1 MQVYQDSRY
10 MSDHKHDPNLTPQG
24 VLLLEALREA
34 NDWINRSDLARRTE
48 KSALNKWDMVLL
60 GKLADAGLIETR
72 QIPRH
77 GPIGYEWQY
86 RAAQIDHDAESA
98 G

>member
-1 MQVYQDSRY
+1 
-10 MSDHKHDPNLTPQG
+10 

-34 NDWINRSDLARRTE
+34 NDWINRSELARRTE

-60 GKLADAGLIETR
+60 GKLADARLIETR

-86 RAAQIDHDAESA
+86 RAVQVDHDAESA

>member
-1 MQVYQDSRY
+1 MQVYQDFRY
-10 MSDHKHDPNLTPQG
+10 MSDQKHHPNLTPQA
-24 VLLLEALREA
+24 VLLLEALRET
-34 NDWINRSDLARRTE
+34 NDWINRSELARRTE
-48 KSALNKWDMVLL
+48 KSALNKWDLVLL
-60 GKLADAGLIETR
+60 DKLADAGLIETR

-86 RAAQIDHDAESA
+86 RAVQIDPDAESA

>member
-1 MQVYQDSRY
+1 MQMYQDFRT
-10 MSDHKHDPNLTPQG
+10 MSDAKHVPNLTPQAA
-24 VLLLEALREA
+24 LLLEALREA
-34 NDWINRSDLARRTE
+34 DDWINRSELARRTN

-60 GKLADAGLIETR
+60 DKLAEGGLIETR

-86 RAAQIDHDAESA
+86 RAVQIDHDAELVE
-98 G
+98 

>member
-1 MQVYQDSRY
+1 MQVHQDFRY
-10 MSDHKHDPNLTPQG
+10 MSDQKHDPNLTPQA

-34 NDWINRSDLARRTE
+34 NDWINRSELARRTE

-86 RAAQIDHDAESA
+86 RAVQIDHDAESA

>member
-1 MQVYQDSRY
+1 MQVNKQDQYTLEAKR
-10 MSDHKHDPNLTPQG
+10 DPNLTPQAQ
-24 VLLLEALREA
+24 LLLKTLREA
-34 NDWINRSDLARRTE
+34 NDWINRSEIARRTE
-48 KSALNKWDMVLL
+48 KSALNKWDLVLL
-60 GKLADAGLIETR
+60 GKLADARLIETR

-86 RAAQIDHDAESA
+86 RALPIDSDVGSA

>member
-1 MQVYQDSRY
+1 MQVYQDLRC
-10 MSDHKHDPNLTPQG
+10 MSDPKHESSLTPQAA
-24 VLLLEALREA
+24 LLLEALRET
-34 NDWINRSDLARRTE
+34 NDWMNRSELARRTE

-86 RAAQIDHDAESA
+86 RAVQIDHDAESV